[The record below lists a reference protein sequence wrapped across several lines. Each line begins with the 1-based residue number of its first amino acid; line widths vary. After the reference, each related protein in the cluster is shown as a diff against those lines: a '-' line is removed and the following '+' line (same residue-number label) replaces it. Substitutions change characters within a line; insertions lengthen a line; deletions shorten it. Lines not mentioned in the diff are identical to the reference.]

1 MDSRS
6 SELNEGRLSGCAG
19 AEPKIGDV
27 IEIALTALDAGLPL
41 RLKVVVRDR
50 TTDGFRVE
58 FLADTPNERR
68 ELSLFRQFRGGLG
81 LPESDYP
88 RFVHIVTKP

>member
-1 MDSRS
+1 MDGRS
-6 SELNEGRLSGCAG
+6 SELNENGLPGYAG

-27 IEIALTALDAGLPL
+27 IEIGLTAVDARLPL
-41 RLKVVVRDR
+41 RLKGVVRDR
-50 TTDGFRVE
+50 TNDGFRVE

-88 RFVHIVTKP
+88 RFVHIVTKR

>member
-1 MDSRS
+1 MGGRGG
-6 SELNEGRLSGCAG
+6 ELNEGGLSGYAG

-27 IEIALTALDAGLPL
+27 IEIGLTALDAGLPL

-50 TTDGFRVE
+50 TNDGFGVE
-58 FLADTPNERR
+58 FLADTPDERR
-68 ELSLFRQFRGGLG
+68 ELSLFRELRGLG

>member
-1 MDSRS
+1 MDGRS
-6 SELNEGRLSGCAG
+6 SELNEGGLSAYAC
-19 AEPKIGDV
+19 AEPKVGDV
-27 IEIALTALDAGLPL
+27 IEIGLTALDAELPL
-41 RLKVVVRDR
+41 RLKAVVRDR

-58 FLADTPNERR
+58 FLADTPDESR
-68 ELSLFRQFRGGLG
+68 ELSLFRQLRGGLG

>member
-1 MDSRS
+1 MDVRG
-6 SELNEGRLSGCAG
+6 SELNEGRLSGCAD

-27 IEIALTALDAGLPL
+27 IEIGLTALDAGLPL

-50 TTDGFRVE
+50 TTDGFRGE
-58 FLADTPNERR
+58 FLADTPAERR
-68 ELSLFRQFRGGLG
+68 ELSLFRQIRSLG

-88 RFVHIVTKP
+88 RFVHIVTKR

>member
-1 MDSRS
+1 MDGRG
-6 SELNEGRLSGCAG
+6 SELNEGRVYGYAS
-19 AEPKIGDV
+19 AEPKVGDV
-27 IEIALTALDAGLPL
+27 IEIGLTAVDAGLPL

-58 FLADTPNERR
+58 FLTDTPDERR
-68 ELSLFRQFRGGLG
+68 ALSLFREFRRGLG

-88 RFVHIVTKP
+88 RFVHIITNR